1 MDKKTIEKICKINE
15 LLSGLSIDVNLVAI
29 DKDNEEYQ
37 FNSILMDGDV
47 IYLGDFCH
55 IDEFHW
61 SIYLENVGFCL
72 YINKDVVDKYVFHGK
87 LYLKRFTGETDET
100 SV

>member
-15 LLSGLSIDVNLVAI
+15 LLSGLSTDVHLVAI
-29 DKDNEEYQ
+29 DKENEEYQ

-61 SIYLENVGFCL
+61 SIYLE
-72 YINKDVVDKYVFHGK
+72 DVVSIVFK
-87 LYLKRFTGETDET
+87 KCGELIRVD
-100 SV
+100 VL